1 MKKDKKYFMER
12 LSCGIS
18 RMKSNNS
25 VELLRGPKS
34 IQKNGEN
41 SKGNQ
46 SRHVK
51 NYEMLPGQEA
61 KQGTVVMMQGALDD
75 DDDDDLFSLE
85 IFPSSKQLFLS
96 QS

>member
-18 RMKSNNS
+18 RIKSNNS
-25 VELLRGPKS
+25 VELLRGPKG

-41 SKGNQ
+41 SKGSQ
-46 SRHVK
+46 GRHVK
-51 NYEMLPGQEA
+51 NNEMLPAQEV
-61 KQGTVVMMQGALDD
+61 KQGTLVMMQEIL
-75 DDDDDLFSLE
+75 DDDDLFSLE
-85 IFPSSKQLFLS
+85 IFPSSKLLLLS